1 MDLLWLIDLFTTGQ
15 SLNCSLDLDTLHSRS
30 LLKKM
35 FWNDEPEQTGCSKI
49 RGVWLLWCDVMI
61 RLSSYHRFRFVVS
74 TGERSVITLTPLCTT
89 SNGVNPVY
97 FEGLDF
103 SFDISWGWISDITHK
118 SGKFVLI
125 SIRCCAAWMPSIFE
139 ELNCCTPRAIRGTGI
154 SWIPKYAAFL

>member
-1 MDLLWLIDLFTTGQ
+1 MHQ
-15 SLNCSLDLDTLHSRS
+15 KCELHCKADF
-30 LLKKM
+30 LY
-35 FWNDEPEQTGCSKI
+35 FVTFGTAHDEPEQTGCSKI

-103 SFDISWGWISDITHK
+103 SFDGATSEYPATHLH
-118 SGKFVLI
+118 VI
-125 SIRCCAAWMPSIFE
+125 E
-139 ELNCCTPRAIRGTGI
+139 
-154 SWIPKYAAFL
+154 

>member
-1 MDLLWLIDLFTTGQ
+1 MRQFVIQLVFSLFPEPLKWYTTWGLDRSRYMTSQ
-15 SLNCSLDLDTLHSRS
+15 SKPDV
-30 LLKKM
+30 K
-35 FWNDEPEQTGCSKI
+35 KI
-49 RGVWLLWCDVMI
+49 RAVWLLWCDVMI
-61 RLSSYHRFRFVVS
+61 QLSSYHRSRFVVS
-74 TGERSVITLTPLCTT
+74 TGERSVITLTLLCTT
-89 SNGVNPVY
+89 SNGVKPVY

-103 SFDISWGWISDITHK
+103 SFDISWGWISDITRK